1 MVTGGSARE
10 LWATDQ
16 QWAEFISSYLA
27 TPSPV
32 CAPFVGLPLNRQAN
46 VINEDLLVVDEL
58 GMNVRNMIHRGVVGS
73 FTARH
78 ETIARAFRSIF
89 DAAWGP
95 DGHGGW
101 ESEPKKMWEQCVSP
115 HLRKRYME
123 LVKNVNSKS
132 GKGCKLGYFP
142 DAIGTGGN
150 CVLCVEFKATD
161 YTISSYETGC
171 RAGGD
176 VNTKVPVNRYAGK
189 EETKNVRKLKLADA
203 QWCVELDGSPRIVG
217 TYKGEPCGPM
227 LHAYA
232 QMKKMYVVMGAHG
245 ELSEDGHALITRLT
259 DEIAPEAVHQWR
271 LEGEAGARG
280 ETRAIIKYLIRRRIA
295 GATFRAQANH
305 LLNRTALFFGANGP
319 AEDGDAPR
327 PGFRH
332 RADEDR
338 GYDTFDDAYTRFAG
352 RGAWSRG
359 FDPEQL

>member
-1 MVTGGSARE
+1 M
-10 LWATDQ
+10 
-16 QWAEFISSYLA
+16 
-27 TPSPV
+27 
-32 CAPFVGLPLNRQAN
+32 
-46 VINEDLLVVDEL
+46 
-58 GMNVRNMIHRGVVGS
+58 
-73 FTARH
+73 
-78 ETIARAFRSIF
+78 
-89 DAAWGP
+89 
-95 DGHGGW
+95 
-101 ESEPKKMWEQCVSP
+101 
-115 HLRKRYME
+115 
-123 LVKNVNSKS
+123 
-132 GKGCKLGYFP
+132 
-142 DAIGTGGN
+142 
-150 CVLCVEFKATD
+150 
-161 YTISSYETGC
+161 
-171 RAGGD
+171 
-176 VNTKVPVNRYAGK
+176 
-189 EETKNVRKLKLADA
+189 
-203 QWCVELDGSPRIVG
+203 ELDGSPRIVG

-232 QMKKMYVVMGAHG
+232 QMKTMYVVMGAHG

-271 LEGEAGARG
+271 LDGEAGARG

>member
-1 MVTGGSARE
+1 MIVTGG
-10 LWATDQ
+10 
-16 QWAEFISSYLA
+16 
-27 TPSPV
+27 
-32 CAPFVGLPLNRQAN
+32 G
-46 VINEDLLVVDEL
+46 
-58 GMNVRNMIHRGVVGS
+58 
-73 FTARH
+73 
-78 ETIARAFRSIF
+78 
-89 DAAWGP
+89 
-95 DGHGGW
+95 
-101 ESEPKKMWEQCVSP
+101 
-115 HLRKRYME
+115 
-123 LVKNVNSKS
+123 
-132 GKGCKLGYFP
+132 
-142 DAIGTGGN
+142 

-161 YTISSYETGC
+161 YTSGIYESGC
-171 RAGGD
+171 RVGGAAN
-176 VNTKVPVNRYAGK
+176 VRVPVNRYA
-189 EETKNVRKLKLADA
+189 EVHEIKNVRKLKQADA

-232 QMKKMYVVMGAHG
+232 QMKTMYVVMGAHG

-305 LLNRTALFFGANGP
+305 LLNRTAAFFGADGP
-319 AEDGDAPR
+319 AQDGHAPR

-332 RADEDR
+332 RADEAR

-359 FDPEQL
+359 FDAERL

>member
-1 MVTGGSARE
+1 MRSGACV
-10 LWATDQ
+10 
-16 QWAEFISSYLA
+16 
-27 TPSPV
+27 
-32 CAPFVGLPLNRQAN
+32 
-46 VINEDLLVVDEL
+46 
-58 GMNVRNMIHRGVVGS
+58 NM
-73 FTARH
+73 
-78 ETIARAFRSIF
+78 
-89 DAAWGP
+89 
-95 DGHGGW
+95 
-101 ESEPKKMWEQCVSP
+101 
-115 HLRKRYME
+115 
-123 LVKNVNSKS
+123 
-132 GKGCKLGYFP
+132 
-142 DAIGTGGN
+142 
-150 CVLCVEFKATD
+150 
-161 YTISSYETGC
+161 
-171 RAGGD
+171 
-176 VNTKVPVNRYAGK
+176 
-189 EETKNVRKLKLADA
+189 
-203 QWCVELDGSPRIVG
+203 DGSPIIAG

-232 QMKKMYVVMGAHG
+232 QMKKAYVVMGAHG

-305 LLNRTALFFGANGP
+305 LLNRTAVFFGANGP